1 MTYLKEFSKNINMTP
16 AVDTMYINKIPFT
29 VTMSRAIHFGTVEM
43 INDERRAS
51 IIWQATIGTTYSP
64 GL

>member
-1 MTYLKEFSKNINMTP
+1 MTL
-16 AVDTMYINKIPFT
+16 AVDTMNINKIPFT